1 MNERK
6 KSGACVADPFDRAK
20 GSLKRLDT
28 FAIPRRV
35 QAAGRIYLKDICADA
50 PRFVNADPCGDG
62 HQAKAGAQS
71 KRPPG
76 KLPAAVRV
84 KMVCV
89 IICPPVLSF
98 VPTPIAL

>member
-35 QAAGRIYLKDICADA
+35 QAAGRIYLTDICADA
-50 PRFVNADPCGDG
+50 PRFVNAGLPEQLPLGESECSIK
-62 HQAKAGAQS
+62 KAAGKTPS
-71 KRPPG
+71 GRPG
-76 KLPAAVRV
+76 KNGLFENLPPR
-84 KMVCV
+84 
-89 IICPPVLSF
+89 CP
-98 VPTPIAL
+98 